1 MRVRIGVTGHRRLD
15 DEAALAVHVREQLKV
30 ISELFASTATT
41 PVHFTVFSALAEGA
55 DRLVVREARTVL
67 APHDVDLVVVLPLDR
82 DEYSKDFLTEASRA
96 EYYAYLGEAATV
108 VQATAVPGDV
118 RDDAYWRA
126 GREVVDRSD
135 VVIAIWDGQ
144 PAHGTGGTGDV
155 VAYAEKS
162 GVAVLRIATANGAPS
177 ADVPDARELGRRSAK
192 RLGRAVDAQ
201 RRLRVYNASN
211 PAIARLGSE
220 LALERGWSPEV
231 SDRTAADLFAAV
243 RAWALPHFTRAEFR
257 ARRAQRLYHLVV
269 DALFALAAIAVA
281 AVAYQ
286 ISFQPEHAR
295 LALFETIALVLLS
308 AAFVIGRKV
317 RLHEAWI
324 GYRSL
329 AEAFRSS
336 QFIAAIGGDS
346 ADDAAPSKFRDEPW
360 FQRAFTEAWTDR
372 PTVSPKEGDVA
383 AFRNALAT
391 SWIKDQIDYHRSAAE
406 RAQRRHMFVT
416 YTVEALLLIAIV
428 LSILHAFEVFH
439 DQEYAADT
447 LEFLAIAL
455 PGASAALTGHREHRQ
470 YRLNAERSRRT
481 AERLDRVHLAMQAAP
496 DLPAVRRLAG
506 EAQTIM
512 VEENRDWFGV
522 AELQELELSL

>member
-1 MRVRIGVTGHRRLD
+1 V
-15 DEAALAVHVREQLKV
+15 A
-30 ISELFASTATT
+30 
-41 PVHFTVFSALAEGA
+41 
-55 DRLVVREARTVL
+55 
-67 APHDVDLVVVLPLDR
+67 VLPLDR
-82 DEYSKDFLTEASRA
+82 DEYAKDFVTEASRA
-96 EYYAYLGEAATV
+96 EYQAYLAEAATV

-135 VVIAIWDGQ
+135 VVIAIWDGR

-162 GVAVLRIATANGAPS
+162 GVAVLRVSTAGGAPS
-177 ADVPDARELGRRSAK
+177 ADAPDARDLGRRGAK

-201 RRLRVYNASN
+201 SRLRVYNASN
-211 PAIARLGSE
+211 PAITRLGSR
-220 LALERGWSPEV
+220 LAVERGWSPEV
-231 SDRTAADLFAAV
+231 TDRTSADLFATV

-257 ARRAQRLYHLVV
+257 ARRAQRLYYAVV

-286 ISFQPEHAR
+286 ISFEPEHAR
-295 LALFETIALVLLS
+295 LALFETIALVLLA

-324 GYRSL
+324 GHRSL

-346 ADDAAPSKFRDEPW
+346 ADDTAPSKFRDEPW
-360 FQRAFTEAWTDR
+360 FQRAFTEAWAHR
-372 PTVSPKEGDVA
+372 PTVSPKEADIAG
-383 AFRNALAT
+383 FRDALAT
-391 SWIKDQIDYHRSAAE
+391 SWIEDQVDYHRRAAA

-428 LSILHAFEVFH
+428 LSILHAFEFFEE
-439 DQEYAADT
+439 QEHAADT

-455 PGASAALTGHREHRQ
+455 PGVSAALTGHREHRQ

-481 AERLDRVHLAMQAAP
+481 AERLDRIHPAMQAAP

>member
-15 DEAALAVHVREQLKV
+15 DEAALAVHVRERLKV
-30 ISELFASTATT
+30 IAELFAPAAMT
-41 PVHFTVFSALAEGA
+41 PVRFTVFSALAEGA
-55 DRLVVREARTVL
+55 DRLVVREAREAL
-67 APHDVDLVVVLPLDR
+67 APHDVELVAVLPLDR
-82 DEYSKDFLTEASRA
+82 DEYSKDFITETSRA
-96 EYYAYLGEAATV
+96 EFRAHLGEAATV

-135 VVIAIWDGQ
+135 VLIAVWDGQ

-162 GVAVLRIATANGAPS
+162 GVAVLRVSTATGAPPPHLP
-177 ADVPDARELGRRSAK
+177 AARELRRRPPR
-192 RLGRAVDAQ
+192 RLGRAIDAQ

-211 PAIARLGSE
+211 PAIARLDGR
-220 LALERGWSPEV
+220 LAREPGWSPNV
-231 SDRTAADLFAAV
+231 SDRAAGELFATV

-269 DALFALAAIAVA
+269 DALFALAAAAVA
-281 AVAYQ
+281 AVGYQ

-295 LALFETIALVLLS
+295 LALFETVALVLLA

-336 QFIAAIGGDS
+336 QFIAAIGADS
-346 ADDAAPSKFRDEPW
+346 GEDAAPSTFRGEPW
-360 FQRAFTEAWTDR
+360 FQRAFTEAWRRR
-372 PTVSPKEGDVA
+372 PAVSPKGLDVA
-383 AFRNALAT
+383 GLRSVLAE

-428 LSILHAFEVFH
+428 LSILHAFEFLEE
-439 DQEYAADT
+439 QEYGADT

-455 PGASAALTGHREHRQ
+455 PGVSAALTGHREHRQ

-481 AERLDRVHLAMQAAP
+481 AERLDRIHPAMQAAP